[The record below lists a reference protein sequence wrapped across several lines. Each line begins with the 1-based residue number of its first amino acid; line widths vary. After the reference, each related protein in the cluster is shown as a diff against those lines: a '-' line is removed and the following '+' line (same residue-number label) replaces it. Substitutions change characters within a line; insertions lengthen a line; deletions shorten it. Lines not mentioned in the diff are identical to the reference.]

1 MQYHVTLSAA
11 KSLVGEGR
19 FLEKGRPQILRRFT
33 PQNDVPEATPGYH
46 KPKRL
51 GGLAS
56 FAAGPC
62 RYQVVGDGDR
72 AWYGENVALI
82 VQSKEYF

>member
-1 MQYHVTLSAA
+1 MQYHVILSAT
-11 KSLVGEGR
+11 KGLVDEGR
-19 FLEKGRPQILRRFT
+19 FFEKDLPQILRRFT

-72 AWYGENVALI
+72 AWNGENVALI